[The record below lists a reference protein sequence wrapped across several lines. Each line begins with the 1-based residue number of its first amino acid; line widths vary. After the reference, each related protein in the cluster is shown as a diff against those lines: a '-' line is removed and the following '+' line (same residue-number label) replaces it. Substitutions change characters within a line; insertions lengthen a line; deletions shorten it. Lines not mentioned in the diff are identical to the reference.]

1 MTAPA
6 PASARVPRGRRRLR
20 TILGVALMGAIL
32 LAGGLPMTQQ
42 PAEAIEEALST
53 TRTATSATMNYRG
66 GVTATLTV
74 NPATTKSGSAG
85 VQFLATTPH
94 NGYGA
99 TNAMFAP
106 GLDVATTPTVGLEA
120 GAGMCDGLDFSG
132 YCANK
137 NGTLTVAFSRA
148 VTDPI
153 IDISGLGGYAQ
164 CVEERNT
171 ADTFCEIITGNGFT
185 MKTDADGDRTAAGWI
200 AMQMDIVTPGVTFS
214 PIAGA
219 QNLSVTPT
227 TLTAA
232 TKTSSSR
239 CNTMLPTAAELAGRT
254 MTSTA
259 LAGCGSVVLKGT
271 FQTVTMNLGTHIQ
284 RAPAA
289 GGWANGYNTY
299 DPGKSLGDLI
309 RLSIRLHEDMGDAP
323 SSYDA
328 AQAAVHVQGPLRL
341 GAGITS
347 DADATAKPTLSPNA
361 GAGASLDTDDAI
373 ADGIRAPRAI
383 RGTAYSLP
391 IPLSGTTSP
400 GTVAGWIDFN
410 KNGIF
415 DATERVQA
423 AFLAGATSVNLAW
436 TVPGTAVVGDTYL
449 RLRTSFTAAEVADPR
464 GISQSGEVEDY
475 ILTLA
480 AAAPAIEVVKLVNG
494 DDANTAP
501 GVAVD
506 AGSAMTF
513 EFRVTNT
520 GNVVLTA
527 VQLADDVIA
536 AASILP
542 VGAWDGTLDPGESVV
557 FTATYP
563 APTTG
568 GVLHKNTATASG
580 QPASGGARVTDTDP
594 AHATTREVLASLI
607 VEKLG
612 EDVNGDW
619 VRMDGSGFRLLADAA
634 GVPGAPV
641 TPGLI
646 AGAEVGL
653 FTAAGLRP
661 GTYWLEETTAPEGFS
676 LLAEPVKIIV
686 SAAGV
691 LSIADGQSS
700 PQVTL
705 AGSTVSVRDVPVFE
719 LPAAGGTGTHGFTL
733 TGGLLIALAIA
744 GVVALEIRRAR
755 RGRREEVLDAV
766 S

>member
-6 PASARVPRGRRRLR
+6 PASARVPQRRHRLR
-20 TILGVALMGAIL
+20 ALSGLALIGVIL
-32 LAGGLPMTQQ
+32 LSGGLPMTQE
-42 PAEAIEEALST
+42 PAEAVEDATST
-53 TRTATSATMNYRG
+53 TRTATTATMNYRG
-66 GVTATLTV
+66 GVTATLTLA
-74 NPATTKSGSAG
+74 PSTTQYGSAG
-85 VQFLATTPH
+85 VQFLTTTPH
-94 NGYGA
+94 SGYGA
-99 TNAMFAP
+99 TPAMFAP
-106 GLDVATTPTVGLEA
+106 GLDPANTPTVGLEA
-120 GAGMCDGLDFSG
+120 YAGMCGGLDYTGFCPG
-132 YCANK
+132 
-137 NGTLTVAFSRA
+137 NGTLTVAFNRP

-153 IDISGLGGYAQ
+153 LDISGLGGYAQ
-164 CVEERNT
+164 CSEKKNSSETYCN
-171 ADTFCEIITGNGFT
+171 IITGNGLT
-185 MKTDADGDRTAAGWI
+185 VGTNADGDRTAAGWI
-200 AMQMDIVTPGVTFS
+200 AMQLDIVTPGVTFS
-214 PIAGA
+214 AFAGA
-219 QNLSVTPT
+219 QNFQTTPT
-227 TLTAA
+227 TLT
-232 TKTSSSR
+232 TVSKSSGSR
-239 CNTMLPTAAELAGRT
+239 CDTILPDAAELGGRT
-254 MTSTA
+254 MTSTS
-259 LAGCGSVVLKGT
+259 LAGCGSVALKGT
-271 FQTVTMNLGTHIQ
+271 FQTVTFSLGTHIQ
-284 RAPAA
+284 RAPVAD
-289 GGWANGYNTY
+289 GWASGYNTA
-299 DPGKSLGDLI
+299 DLGTRLADLF

-410 KNGIF
+410 KNGTF

-449 RLRTSFTAAEVADPR
+449 RLRASFTASEVTDPR

-506 AGSAMTF
+506 AGSAMAF
-513 EFRVTNT
+513 EFRVKNT

-542 VGAWDGTLDPGESVV
+542 IGAWDGTLDPGESVV
-557 FTATYP
+557 FAATYP

-568 GVLHKNTATASG
+568 GALHRNTATASG
-580 QPASGGARVTDTDP
+580 QPASGGARVTDTDS
-594 AHATTREVLASLI
+594 AHATTREVLASII

-619 VRMDGSGFRLLADAA
+619 VRMDGSGFRLLADSA
-634 GVPGAPV
+634 GRPGAPV

-646 AGAEVGL
+646 AGTEVGV

-661 GTYWLEETTAPEGFS
+661 GAYWLEETMAPDGFA

-686 SAAGV
+686 SAAGAV
-691 LSIADGQSS
+691 SIADGQSS

-705 AGSTVSVRDVPVFE
+705 AGSTLSVRDVPVFE
-719 LPAAGGTGTHGFTL
+719 LPAAGGTGSQGFTL
-733 TGGLLIALAIA
+733 TGSLLIALAIA
-744 GVVALEIRRAR
+744 GAVVVEVRRAR
-755 RGRREEVLDAV
+755 RGRREEVLDTV
-766 S
+766 G

>member
-6 PASARVPRGRRRLR
+6 PASAPVPRRRRLR
-20 TILGVALMGAIL
+20 TLLGVALIGVIL
-32 LAGGLPMTQQ
+32 LAGGLPMTQD
-42 PAEAIEEALST
+42 PAEAIEDAVST

-66 GVTATLTV
+66 GVTATLTL
-74 NPATTKSGSAG
+74 NPSTTQYGTAG
-85 VQFLATTPH
+85 VQFLTTTPH
-94 NGYGA
+94 SGYGA
-99 TNAMFAP
+99 TPAMFAP
-106 GLDVATTPTVGLEA
+106 GLDPANTPTVGLEA
-120 GAGMCDGLDFSG
+120 YAGMCGNLDYTG
-132 YCANK
+132 YCPG
-137 NGTLTVAFSRA
+137 NGTLTVAFNRP

-153 IDISGLGGYAQ
+153 LDISGLGGYAQ
-164 CVEERNT
+164 CSERRNSSE
-171 ADTFCEIITGNGFT
+171 TFCNIITGNGLT
-185 MKTDADGDRTAAGWI
+185 VRTNAEGDRTAAGWI
-200 AMQMDIVTPGVTFS
+200 VMQLGIVTPGVTFS
-214 PIAGA
+214 QFAGA
-219 QNLSVTPT
+219 QNFQTTPT
-227 TLTAA
+227 TLT
-232 TKTSSSR
+232 TVVKTSSSR
-239 CNTMLPTAAELAGRT
+239 CDTILPDAAELGGRT
-254 MTSTA
+254 MTSTS
-259 LAGCGSVVLKGT
+259 LAGCGSVALKGT
-271 FQTVTMNLGTHIQ
+271 FQTVTLSLGTHIQ
-284 RAPAA
+284 RAPVTD
-289 GGWANGYNTY
+289 GWASGYNVA
-299 DPGKSLGDLI
+299 DLGTRLADLF

-328 AQAAVHVQGPLRL
+328 AQAAVHVQGPLRM

-361 GAGASLDTDDAI
+361 SATASLDTDDAI
-373 ADGIRAPRAI
+373 GDGIRAPRAI

-391 IPLSGTTSP
+391 IPLSGTTSA

-410 KNGIF
+410 KNGAF

-449 RLRTSFTAAEVADPR
+449 RLRTSFTASEVADPR

-475 ILTLA
+475 ILNLA

-506 AGSAMTF
+506 AGSALTF
-513 EFRVTNT
+513 EFRVKNT
-520 GNVVLTA
+520 GNIVLTA

-542 VGAWDGTLDPGESVV
+542 VGAWDGTLDPGETAV
-557 FTATYP
+557 FTATMP
-563 APTTG
+563 APTAG

-580 QPASGGARVTDTDP
+580 QPASGGVRITDTDP
-594 AHATTREVLASLI
+594 AHATTREVLASII

-634 GVPGAPV
+634 GSPGAPV

-646 AGAEVGL
+646 AGAEVGV

-661 GTYWLEETTAPEGFS
+661 GTYWLEETKAPEGFS
-676 LLAEPVKIIV
+676 LLADPVKIVV
-686 SAAGV
+686 SAAGA

-705 AGSTVSVRDVPVFE
+705 EGSTVSVRDVPAFE
-719 LPAAGGTGTHGFTL
+719 LPAAGGTGSQGFTL
-733 TGGLLIALAIA
+733 AGGLLIGLALA
-744 GVVALEIRRAR
+744 GMVGLEIRRAR
-755 RGRREEVLDAV
+755 RGRRAEALGTVG
-766 S
+766 